1 MKFYG
6 LDTTARAGR
15 TRPVFFD
22 DPAFASFL
30 EGLPEGAALIELDGR
45 IRLVNSALERLLRL
59 SRADLVGTDLARHLR
74 GADPELGAIA
84 QSLLQLRRTEATGRL
99 GSGRQVAARLSILRT
114 AGEAYGALF
123 TLREAAGSAVSAP
136 RAGQFRFAR
145 EASAAPLYLESP
157 LRRTLAETLRAGL
170 GQGLRIALSGPTGA
184 GKTTLLRRVAG
195 AQGGP
200 VASLACAAL
209 TAESF
214 ERELFGAGAEA
225 PGAFAAAQGGA
236 LILDGLDDLAPALQ
250 PRLAAALDRD
260 EAGGFAILTAARS
273 PLEAALASG
282 ALSEA
287 LYHRL
292 AGLSRALPP
301 LAEEPEL
308 LDPLAEAIVAARAR
322 ARGEGPALSAAARKA
337 LRARAW
343 PGNLRELATAL
354 GCAALA
360 AEAAGAARIE
370 PAHLPPEAPPAP
382 APGAAPYA
390 AASPFPAP
398 SPAPAPGAAGPLPED
413 LSLRALV
420 QAFESR
426 VIEISVAQNGSK
438 RSAAKALGI
447 DIATLVRKTKR
458 ARSPTN
464 KE

>member
-59 SRADLVGTDLARHLR
+59 GRADLVGTDLARHLR

-123 TLREAAGSAVSAP
+123 TLREAAGAP
-136 RAGQFRFAR
+136 AGSTARTGQFRFAR
-145 EASAAPLYLESP
+145 EAGAAPLYLESP
-157 LRRTLAETLRAGL
+157 KRRALAEALRAGL
-170 GQGLRIALSGPTGA
+170 AQGLRIALSGPTGV

-195 AQGGP
+195 AQGGA
-200 VASLACAAL
+200 VAHLACAAL
-209 TAESF
+209 TSETF

-250 PRLAAALDRD
+250 PRLAAALDRE
-260 EAGGFAILTAARS
+260 EAGGFALLSAARR
-273 PLEAALASG
+273 PLEELLATG
-282 ALSEA
+282 ALSEG

-292 AGLSRALPP
+292 AGLAGALAP
-301 LAEEPEL
+301 LADDLEL
-308 LDPLAEAIVAARAR
+308 LDPLAEAIVAQRAR
-322 ARGEGPALSAAARKA
+322 ARGEGPGLSAAARKA
-337 LRARAW
+337 LRTRVWA
-343 PGNLRELATAL
+343 GNLRELATAL

-360 AEAAGAARIE
+360 AEAAGAPRIE

-382 APGAAPYA
+382 APGQPAAYPA
-390 AASPFPAP
+390 AYPAPFPAP
-398 SPAPAPGAAGPLPED
+398 AAGRAGPLPED
-413 LSLRALV
+413 MSLRALV

-458 ARSPTN
+458 ERSPTN